1 MPFKVNKSIIKG
13 TKQHKDLAFK
23 LVRKKLDK
31 GIAGEANNDGSVFVS
46 KDVPKGSALEAEV
59 INHEADHMAR
69 MKKGEL
75 GYTDD
80 YVMWRG
86 KKYPRKNGKILYKGK
101 YLEEGNKNFPWE
113 QLAYKAGTKAKKQF
127 KNKKD
132 A

>member
-69 MKKGEL
+69 IPPWSAASE
-75 GYTDD
+75 
-80 YVMWRG
+80 RNP
-86 KKYPRKNGKILYKGK
+86 PRFAPTGRRYQAKRLKALP
-101 YLEEGNKNFPWE
+101 LT
-113 QLAYKAGTKAKKQF
+113 LAHARW
-127 KNKKD
+127 
-132 A
+132 

>member
-86 KKYPRKNGKILYKGK
+86 KKYPRKKKMLMLVKN
-101 YLEEGNKNFPWE
+101 YL
-113 QLAYKAGTKAKKQF
+113 
-127 KNKKD
+127 NKKLKKKWLIHQLQ
-132 A
+132 